1 MKILVVS
8 DISPTAIAVMEYLK
22 TWLTS
27 MKESAVEITIL
38 HITEPELA
46 YSETHPETN
55 SEALVPVTS
64 LQELHHIFDALSPFC
79 RQLEYITTDGKFAET
94 VLKQAELVNL
104 IVMGRRRRSR
114 IEEMLLGS
122 HSQLILHQA
131 NCPLLLVPEPKPEEV
146 ARKVLNAVPISV

>member
-1 MKILVVS
+1 MKILVVA

-22 TWLTS
+22 TLLIP
-27 MKESAVEITIL
+27 MKGVAVQVTVL

-55 SEALVPVTS
+55 SEILMPVTS
-64 LQELHHIFDALSPFC
+64 VSELHHIFDSLSALC
-79 RQLEYITTDGKFAET
+79 QLDYVTTDGKFAEM
-94 VLKQAELVNL
+94 VLKQSESADL

-114 IEEMLLGS
+114 LEEMLLGS

-146 ARKVLNAVPISV
+146 ARKVLATMSVSV

>member
-1 MKILVVS
+1 VKILVVA

-22 TWLTS
+22 TLLTP
-27 MKESAVEITIL
+27 MQGVAVQVTVL

-55 SEALVPVTS
+55 SETLLPVTS
-64 LQELHHIFDALSPFC
+64 VSELHHIFDSLSALC
-79 RQLEYITTDGKFAET
+79 QLDYVTTDGKFAEV
-94 VLKQAELVNL
+94 VLKQSELADL

-114 IEEMLLGS
+114 LEEMLLGS

-131 NCPLLLVPEPKPEEV
+131 NCPLLLVPEPKPEDV
-146 ARKVLNAVPISV
+146 ARQVLAAMPVSV